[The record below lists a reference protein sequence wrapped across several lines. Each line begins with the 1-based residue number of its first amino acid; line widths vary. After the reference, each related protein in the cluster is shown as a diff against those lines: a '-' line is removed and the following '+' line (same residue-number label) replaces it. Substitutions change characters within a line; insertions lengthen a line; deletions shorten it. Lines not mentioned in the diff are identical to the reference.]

1 MTQYNYL
8 PPEEEKLT
16 GIYRVSFEIQL
27 GSQDD
32 LALSDVVQALTEGFG
47 NGFGEDFVT
56 SKVADLSIEK
66 ITKKAVKV
74 LKVGD
79 TVLIKEPI
87 KIKANIY
94 SDDGYIFA
102 GVKNEISEIVGENID
117 LNIEAGSIG
126 YVNKIAGDKIEVVD
140 LDKPIISFQEIGLD
154 AVNVDLIT
162 VHAEQLEK
170 IDSEEVK

>member
-1 MTQYNYL
+1 MTYNNYL

-32 LALSDVVQALTEGFG
+32 LALSDVAQALTEGFG

-87 KIKANIY
+87 KIVANVY
-94 SDDGYIFA
+94 SDDGYIFT
-102 GVKNEISEIVGENID
+102 GNRNEISELVGESVE

-126 YVNKIAGDKIEVVD
+126 FINRIANGIVEVVD
-140 LDKPIISFQEIGLD
+140 LDRPIEDI
-154 AVNVDLIT
+154 NVDLIS
-162 VHAEQLEK
+162 VKAEQLEK
-170 IDSEEVK
+170 IDSGEVK